1 MPITVSCC
9 ISAANSSGRSS
20 LASQT
25 PISGR
30 RVARVSCCAFHTL
43 KGTMALPAGTTTVS
57 GVSPS
62 SRRSKPQSLATTAA
76 FLMISSRTSNI
87 FVFPHQVANRDRRC
101 IYVFLERRQAQA
113 LGRVDEAF
121 VFVAV
126 AHIDLQQTRD
136 DFRHLQGGERWSD
149 DLADGG
155 VVALR
160 PADRHLIPFAA
171 ILVDAENADA
181 AHVMVAAGIDTAGNV
196 QLDFADVVLEVD
208 IVETFG
214 NRGGDRQRLGVGQ
227 RAEIAAGAADHV
239 G

>member
-62 SRRSKPQSLATTAA
+62 SRRSKPQSLATTAE

-87 FVFPHQVANRDRRC
+87 FVFSHQVADGDRRC
-101 IYVFLERRQAQA
+101 IYVFLERHQAQA
-113 LGRVDEAF
+113 LGGVDETF

-126 AHIDLQQTRD
+126 AHVDVQQARD
-136 DFRHLQGGERWSD
+136 DFRHLQGGKRWSD
-149 DLADGG
+149 NLADGG

-171 ILVDAENADA
+171 ILVDAEDADA
-181 AHVMVAAGIDTAGNV
+181 AHMVVAAGIDAARDIE
-196 QLDFADVVLEVD
+196 LD
-208 IVETFG
+208 
-214 NRGGDRQRLGVGQ
+214 
-227 RAEIAAGAADHV
+227 
-239 G
+239 

>member
-1 MPITVSCC
+1 MAMTGKRAT
-9 ISAANSSGRSS
+9 SAASSSGRSS
-20 LASQT
+20 PASQT

-30 RVARVSCCAFHTL
+30 RAARVAYCAFHTL

-87 FVFPHQVANRDRRC
+87 FVFSHQVAGFDRRC

-113 LGRVDEAF
+113 LGRIDETL

-126 AHIDLQQTRD
+126 AHIDVQQARD
-136 DFRHLQGGERWSD
+136 DFRHLQGGKRWSD

-171 ILVDAENADA
+171 ILVDAEDADA
-181 AHVMVAAGIDTAGNV
+181 AHVVVAAGIDAARDIE
-196 QLDFADVVLEVD
+196 LDFTDVMLEID
-208 IVETFG
+208 AVETFG
-214 NRGGDRQRLGVGQ
+214 NRGR
-227 RAEIAAGAADHV
+227 
-239 G
+239 

>member
-57 GVSPS
+57 GVSLS

-87 FVFPHQVANRDRRC
+87 FVFPHQVADR
-101 IYVFLERRQAQA
+101 ERRQAQA

-208 IVETFG
+208 I
-214 NRGGDRQRLGVGQ
+214 
-227 RAEIAAGAADHV
+227 
-239 G
+239 